1 MSLLRGRTPALAL
14 LGLVAVLLCPAAARG
29 DAAGDVRR
37 IARRIDGMAT
47 EASSLERTHIRT
59 RTRQS
64 ASYVIDRLTDGE
76 LYYRLRDYV
85 TSSIIFL
92 DIVENHRNS
101 RSYAD
106 ALFLLGDSLYLAG
119 DYYGAKSRFAEVLDH
134 WNDPSFRQYVQRAL
148 GRLIEISIR
157 TRNFEGVEEYFA
169 RINQIPPAEL
179 EASTNY
185 VRAKFLFFRDNLDAS
200 RQAFEAVPQ
209 QSPYYPHARY
219 FIGVVLTKQ
228 QQYPQAIEAFR
239 RVARLPAETDE
250 HKKVLDLARLALG
263 RLYYE
268 TDNLDRAVEAYQGV
282 SRHSEF
288 FDAALY
294 EAAWVFIRS
303 GDSTRADRALEVLT
317 ISNPDSR
324 YIPDAKILRGNLL
337 LRDGQFA
344 QALEVFQG
352 IVRQFGPVKRQLE
365 RMIEERNDPAAYF
378 QELVRSNLDVFDVG
392 SFLPP
397 LAVQWVREEEDMS
410 RALRVLGDLSLC
422 RQYVEDSERLIHRLE
437 AALTPTNRVN
447 IFPELRAGRERAIAI
462 QNQATRFRAQL
473 MAIEERE
480 FGGGG
485 GELEDLRSQ
494 RRGLERQLRGLPIDE
509 SDFDARDESTLGR
522 YRRLG
527 REVARNS
534 QRVDHLQATIVA
546 LDKFLRD
553 SPELR
558 RQPGAEALLEELR
571 LQTSAI
577 QTYREEIAEI
587 RNRIEDGRVTVG
599 LADARYRRDDEV
611 RAQIRDLV
619 GRESALVGSRGG
631 VGSRIQTLLHRMDE
645 IDQSVELFVRRL
657 DEVAEVRAREVQV
670 QVREERVRVAG
681 FREQLSALETEAQD
695 VIGHV
700 TLHNFQAVRQRF
712 YDLVLRADVGI
723 IDVAWSSR
731 EEHRL
736 RVENLTSERQRE
748 LQTLDDEFREV
759 LGESGAGGTPGQPGQ
774 PGQPGGAPEGQTP

>member
-1 MSLLRGRTPALAL
+1 MTSARGRTPALAA
-14 LGLVAVLLCPAAARG
+14 LGLVALFLAPAAARG
-29 DAAGDVRR
+29 DAGDDVRR
-37 IARRIDGMAT
+37 IARRVDALST
-47 EASSLERTHIRT
+47 EASSLERTHLRA

-85 TSSIIFL
+85 TASIIFL

-101 RSYAD
+101 RSYSD

-119 DYYGAKSRFAEVLDH
+119 DYYGAKTRFAEVLDH

-157 TRNFEGVEEYFA
+157 TRSFEGVEEYFA
-169 RINQIPPAEL
+169 RLNQIPPAEL

-185 VRAKFLFFRDNLDAS
+185 VRAKFLFFRDNLDAA
-200 RQAFEAVPQ
+200 RQAFESVAP

-219 FIGVVLTKQ
+219 FIGVILTKQ

-239 RVARLPAETDE
+239 RVVRIQAETDE

-324 YIPDAKILRGNLL
+324 FIPDAKILRGNLL
-337 LRDGQFA
+337 LRDGQFT

-410 RALRVLGDLSLC
+410 RALRVLGDMNLC

-437 AALTPTNRVN
+437 AALTPQNRVN

-480 FGGGG
+480 FGAGS
-485 GELEDLRSQ
+485 GELEDVRAQ
-494 RRGLERQLRGLPIDE
+494 RRGLERQLRGLPVDE
-509 SDFDARDESTLGR
+509 GDFDARDETSLGR

-527 REVARNS
+527 RELARNS

-558 RQPGAEALLEELR
+558 RQPGADALLEELR

-577 QTYREEIAEI
+577 QTYRQEIAEI

-599 LADARYRRDDEV
+599 LADARYRTDEQL
-611 RAQIRDLV
+611 RAQLRDLV
-619 GRESALVGSRGG
+619 ARESQLVGSRGG
-631 VGSRIQTLLHRMDE
+631 IGPRIQELLRRMDE
-645 IDQSVELFVRRL
+645 VDQSVEVFLRRV
-657 DEVAEVRAREVQV
+657 DEVAEVRAQEVQT

-681 FREQLSALETEAQD
+681 FREQLATLETEAQD

-700 TLHNFQAVRQRF
+700 TFQNFQAVRQRF

-731 EEHRL
+731 EEHRI
-736 RVENLTSERQRE
+736 RVENLTSERQHE
-748 LQTLDDEFREV
+748 LQILDDEFREV
-759 LGESGAGGTPGQPGQ
+759 LGESGASDAQGSGAEGGEAG
-774 PGQPGGAPEGQTP
+774 GQTP

>member
-1 MSLLRGRTPALAL
+1 MTPARGRTLALAV
-14 LGLVAVLLCPAAARG
+14 LGLSVALLLPAPARG
-29 DAAGDVRR
+29 DASDDVRR
-37 IARRIDGMAT
+37 IAKRIDGMAT

-119 DYYGAKSRFAEVLDH
+119 DYYGAKTRFAEVLDH

-148 GRLIEISIR
+148 GRLIEIAIR
-157 TRNFEGVEEYFA
+157 TRNFDGVEEYFA

-185 VRAKFLFFRDNLDAS
+185 VRAKFLYFRDTLDAA
-200 RQAFEAVPQ
+200 RQAFESVPQ

-219 FIGVVLTKQ
+219 FVGVILTKQ

-239 RVARLPAETDE
+239 RVVRLQVETEE
-250 HKKVLDLARLALG
+250 HRRVVDLARLALG

-268 TDNLDRAVEAYQGV
+268 TDNLDRAVEAYQSV
-282 SRHSEF
+282 PRRSEF

-303 GDSTRADRALEVLT
+303 GDSTRADQVLEILT

-337 LRDGQFA
+337 LRGGQFQ

-410 RALRVLGDLSLC
+410 RALRVLSDMNLC
-422 RQYVEDSERLIHRLE
+422 RQYLEDSERLINRLE
-437 AALTPTNRVN
+437 AALTPQNRVN
-447 IFPELRAGRERAIAI
+447 IFPELRAGRERALAI

-485 GELEDLRSQ
+485 GELEEIRSQ

-509 SDFDARDESTLGR
+509 GDFDARDETTLGR

-527 REVARNS
+527 RELARNA

-571 LQTSAI
+571 LQSAAI
-577 QTYREEIAEI
+577 VTYREEIAEI

-599 LADARYRRDDEV
+599 LADVRYRRDSEV
-611 RAQIRDLV
+611 RDQIRDLV
-619 GRESALVGSRGG
+619 ARESALVGSRGALG
-631 VGSRIQTLLHRMDE
+631 GRIQTLLRRMDE
-645 IDQSVELFVRRL
+645 IDQTVEVFVRRL
-657 DEVAEVRAREVQV
+657 DEVAEVRAREVQT

-681 FREQLSALETEAQD
+681 FRERLAALEVEAQD

-700 TLHNFQAVRQRF
+700 TFQNFQAVRQRF

-759 LGESGAGGTPGQPGQ
+759 LGESGAPQEGGAGGGATPPPAGGGT
-774 PGQPGGAPEGQTP
+774 TP